1 MPVKQFLPRFRA
13 GIGSGSSTSTAKP
26 VIMSV
31 GTTMGLC
38 EHHTLGIPTWCSIE
52 GTLCRTFVYSRAP
65 TEVSPTVKAYPEI
78 PSPRTLSIL
87 TSEQPANPRTQT
99 LISEILEVQCVAFNR
114 FGVARNRTSAQT
126 CLSSSETWEFRCNL
140 SIVRDMSSFVTLVYR
155 Y

>member
-31 GTTMGLC
+31 GTTIGLC
-38 EHHTLGIPTWCSIE
+38 EHHTLGIPTWCS
-52 GTLCRTFVYSRAP
+52 
-65 TEVSPTVKAYPEI
+65 PTVRAYPEI

-99 LISEILEVQCVAFNR
+99 LISEILEVQCVAFNG
-114 FGVARNRTSAQT
+114 FWVARSRTSTQT

-140 SIVRDMSSFVTLVYR
+140 SIVRNMSDMCHSRIQVFVNL
-155 Y
+155 